1 MKHYETKFAQG
12 YEPNLACCPLLEYT
26 LMNYTTDYTL
36 RDALANHTR
45 HIAANAF
52 KDTPKV
58 TTTRRGNWI
67 RTRIEYADG
76 YLYDIETE
84 IYEN

>member
-1 MKHYETKFAQG
+1 MKKYETKFCKG
-12 YEPNLACCPLLEYT
+12 YEPHRACCPLLEYT
-26 LMNYTTDYTL
+26 LMYHTTDNTL

-45 HIAANAF
+45 TIAANAF

-58 TTTRRGNWI
+58 TTTRRGEWI

-76 YLYDIETE
+76 YLYDIVTE
-84 IYEN
+84 RYDN